1 MITLVTFLRSLMVS
15 LRQEDGLE
23 TVEWAGMVVVMVVL
37 LLAVA
42 GFISSGDSQIGQA
55 VLDVFESWI
64 RNLSG

>member
-1 MITLVTFLRSLMVS
+1 MLNLIQMLAHQLRK
-15 LRQEDGLE
+15 EEGLE

>member
-1 MITLVTFLRSLMVS
+1 MLAVILSLVNKLQ
-15 LRQEDGLE
+15 QEEGLE

-64 RNLSG
+64 RSLSG

>member
-1 MITLVTFLRSLMVS
+1 MMNYKLLLDNLM
-15 LRQEDGLE
+15 LLLKREEGLE

-42 GFISSGDSQIGQA
+42 AFISAGDSQIGQA

-64 RNLSG
+64 RNLEG

>member
-1 MITLVTFLRSLMVS
+1 MMNLIQMLVYKLR
-15 LRQEDGLE
+15 EEEGLE

>member
-1 MITLVTFLRSLMVS
+1 MNNIQMLWNTLLAALKE
-15 LRQEDGLE
+15 EDGLE
-23 TVEWAGMVVVMVVL
+23 TVEWAGMVVIMVVL

-55 VLDVFESWI
+55 ILDVFESWI